1 MFENYKLSLLDFY
14 WIKNKNHRLS
24 INLEDPGRE
33 KIRIEC
39 VKVFLRKNTQKDKD
53 LIRLV
58 FDPKNQFDDQVRSIE
73 RFKLDKF
80 RSLVSFMVE
89 GTSIRDERLVKLLA
103 WLIDFPTYNEWREL
117 SEEELKLIFEE
128 AAKKPVEIAGNEVIE
143 SYSAEPTSDVEEP
156 VVIFTPPLP
165 MTIIGDIN
173 QGGKD
178 CDTELP
184 EPKHP
189 VYEPRFSPRYITL
202 SCIILLFTCSISFVV
217 WENWS
222 TTVRMPKAGE
232 NFMYWDGDHY
242 VPVKKG
248 EQRAG
253 VSIIPLDLKTLQQQR
268 KITLPDT
275 LTKYSL
281 GKVWYKGYG
290 SNHEYF
296 TFKGVYPTD
305 TARTLRPLSN
315 TILTKYTS
323 NYRYMLTRLVW
334 FLCAAVL
341 ISLCGFAV
349 SRLEKEVK
357 RTEEET
363 KTEKEETI
371 AYHNNELQATRA

>member
-1 MFENYKLSLLDFY
+1 
-14 WIKNKNHRLS
+14 
-24 INLEDPGRE
+24 
-33 KIRIEC
+33 

-128 AAKKPVEIAGNEVIE
+128 AAKKPEEDTGNEVPE
-143 SYSAEPTSDVEEP
+143 PYTAEPTIDVEEP
-156 VVIFTPPLP
+156 GVISTPPP
-165 MTIIGDIN
+165 PIVIIGDTN
-173 QGGKD
+173 QSGKD

-184 EPKHP
+184 EPEHS

-232 NFMYWDGDHY
+232 KHMYWDGDHY
-242 VPVKKG
+242 EPVKEGDQKP
-248 EQRAG
+248 G
-253 VSIIPLDLKTLQQQR
+253 VSIIPLDLKTLKQQR

-275 LTKYSL
+275 LTEYSL

-296 TFKGVYPTD
+296 TFKGVYPAD

-323 NYRYMLTRLVW
+323 NYRYMLSRLVW
-334 FLCAAVL
+334 FICAAFL
-341 ISLCGFAV
+341 ISLGGYGV
-349 SRLEKEVK
+349 SRIK
-357 RTEEET
+357 RKVTVDNQKQKIDDHVADFSE
-363 KTEKEETI
+363 
-371 AYHNNELQATRA
+371 AQLAQ